1 MRSALHTDY
10 LPAVCGYLI
19 RKEITIMGGALADPK
34 RPFVAILGG
43 AKVSDK
49 IGVITNLIDK
59 VDTLIIGGAMAY
71 TFKAAQ
77 GFAIG
82 SSKFEEDKVDLA
94 RDILK
99 KAEEKGVKFL
109 LPVDNICAD
118 AFDANANTRVFEGN
132 IEDGWMGLDIGPK
145 TQALFADAVKG
156 AGTVIWNGPMGVFE
170 MAPFAGGTIALAKAI
185 AESGA
190 ISIIG
195 GGDSAAAVEQLG
207 FADKMTHISTGG
219 GASLEFLEGLEL
231 PGIACLNDKL

>member
-1 MRSALHTDY
+1 
-10 LPAVCGYLI
+10 
-19 RKEITIMGGALADPK
+19 
-34 RPFVAILGG
+34 
-43 AKVSDK
+43 
-49 IGVITNLIDK
+49 
-59 VDTLIIGGAMAY
+59 MAY